1 MTEPVKT
8 PAPGEMWSHFDLGE
22 ATKVVSIA
30 AAFAYATGVI
40 AINTYLHG
48 LGIVDFSFAKP
59 KLLLTGIVV
68 LCTYLLLAF
77 PAFFLA
83 WSIATH
89 HEETP
94 RRLSSLSQIVVL
106 FVGSLIL
113 LLVVSAICCLR
124 GHPGMGQTT
133 IWELWKWIDPG
144 QSCFKRIW
152 VSILVALEVYLP
164 IFVAA
169 VSLYVAARLLDQE
182 RTEGPTP
189 RMSLRRFSLAV
200 AAAVFVVAAIGYIYI
215 FTLTFYSVIPQEF
228 GGGKPYFESLAIA
241 TEDVCQLQE
250 LGIPFASTNI
260 TLPLPVL
267 HETDA
272 LVAVWLNQSATEW
285 EFVVAELDKGQIK
298 AARVENPTSVEAAA
312 KVEYPASVEDDTFNL
327 LPPPLVESKVPCKD

>member
-8 PAPGEMWSHFDLGE
+8 PASGEMWSHFDLGE
-22 ATKVVSIA
+22 ATKVVSIV

-83 WSIATH
+83 WSIATY
-89 HEETP
+89 HEQTP
-94 RRLSSLSQIVVL
+94 RRLSSLSHIVVL

-113 LLVVSAICCLR
+113 LLVASAICCWR
-124 GHPGMGQTT
+124 GHPGMGQTA
-133 IWELWKWIDPG
+133 IWELWKRIDLG
-144 QSCFKRIW
+144 QSSFKRIW

-169 VSLYVAARLLDQE
+169 VSLYVTARLLDQE

-189 RMSLRRFSLAV
+189 RISLRRFSLAV

-215 FTLTFYSVIPQEF
+215 FTLTFYPVIPQEF
-228 GGGKPYFESLAIA
+228 GGGKPYFESFAIA
-241 TEDVCQLQE
+241 TEDICQLRQ
-250 LGIPFASTNI
+250 LGIPFASTN
-260 TLPLPVL
+260 TTQPLPVL
-267 HETDA
+267 HETDT
-272 LVAVWLNQSATEW
+272 LVAVWLKQSATTW
-285 EFVVAELDKGQIK
+285 DFVVAELGKGQIK
-298 AARVENPTSVEAAA
+298 AARVENATSVEAAE
-312 KVEYPASVEDDTFNL
+312 KVEYPARVDDTFNP
-327 LPPPLVESKVPCKD
+327 LPPPLVESEVPCKD